1 MSEKIGRLK
10 PIDNCLPWYKG
21 IIAAPSKQADFG
33 GAAEIPVRIRAGGQ
47 EKTHSDM
54 TAFWILVSAFF
65 AVLALTIAV
74 VNLVDWE
81 DLETFEKVGYSSVLV
96 LGIILGG
103 LSGWLLAESTKDT
116 NQQQITTM
124 ASKSMKPARPVA
136 PAPLTEEQKK
146 EQVLRYIAQQRNSI
160 YQMALANIIQ
170 ANPVEADGKYYADK
184 VTALAKDIADRS
196 IAILFSVDEKKEGEE

>member
-1 MSEKIGRLK
+1 
-10 PIDNCLPWYKG
+10 
-21 IIAAPSKQADFG
+21 
-33 GAAEIPVRIRAGGQ
+33 
-47 EKTHSDM
+47 M
-54 TAFWILVSAFF
+54 TAFLILVSAGF
-65 AVLALTIAV
+65 AVLTLTIAV

-81 DLETFEKVGYSSVLV
+81 DLEVFEKVGYSAVLV

-103 LSGWLLAESTKDT
+103 LSGWLLAEDAKDTT

-184 VTALAKDIADRS
+184 VTALAKDIADKS
-196 IAILFSVDEKKEGEE
+196 IAILFAVDEKKEGEE

>member
-1 MSEKIGRLK
+1 MAVQRRSRSESGREAK
-10 PIDNCLPWYKG
+10 K
-21 IIAAPSKQADFG
+21 
-33 GAAEIPVRIRAGGQ
+33 
-47 EKTHSDM
+47 KTHSDM
-54 TAFWILVSAFF
+54 TAFLILVSAGF
-65 AVLALTIAV
+65 AVLTLTIAV

-81 DLETFEKVGYSSVLV
+81 DLEVFEKVGYSAVLV
-96 LGIILGG
+96 LGIFLGG
-103 LSGWLLAESTKDT
+103 ISGWLLAESTKDT

-124 ASKSMKPARPVA
+124 ASKSMKPARPAA

>member
-1 MSEKIGRLK
+1 MAGQRRSRSESGREAK
-10 PIDNCLPWYKG
+10 K
-21 IIAAPSKQADFG
+21 
-33 GAAEIPVRIRAGGQ
+33 
-47 EKTHSDM
+47 KTHSDM
-54 TAFWILVSAFF
+54 IAFWIIVSAFT
-65 AVLALTIAV
+65 AVISLGIAI
-74 VNLVDWE
+74 VNLCKWE
-81 DLETFEKVGYSSVLV
+81 DLETLEKVGYSVVLV
-96 LGIILGG
+96 LGIFLFGI
-103 LSGWLLAESTKDT
+103 SRWLLAEATKDT

>member
-1 MSEKIGRLK
+1 MI
-10 PIDNCLPWYKG
+10 
-21 IIAAPSKQADFG
+21 
-33 GAAEIPVRIRAGGQ
+33 
-47 EKTHSDM
+47 T
-54 TAFWILVSAFF
+54 FWILVSAFF

-81 DLETFEKVGYSSVLV
+81 DLEPFEKVGYSFILV

-103 LSGWLLAESTKDT
+103 ISGWLLSEATKDT
-116 NQQQITTM
+116 NQQQISTM

-146 EQVLRYIAQQRNSI
+146 EQVLRYIAQQRSSI

>member
-1 MSEKIGRLK
+1 MIAFFIFVSAASAVLF
-10 PIDNCLPWYKG
+10 LA
-21 IIAAPSKQADFG
+21 IAAA
-33 GAAEIPVRIRAGGQ
+33 
-47 EKTHSDM
+47 
-54 TAFWILVSAFF
+54 
-65 AVLALTIAV
+65 
-74 VNLVDWE
+74 NLCYWE
-81 DLETFEKVGYSSVLV
+81 GLNTFEKVGYSVVLV
-96 LGIILGG
+96 IGISLGG
-103 LSGWLLAESTKDT
+103 TFCCLLAEEAKDT

>member
-1 MSEKIGRLK
+1 
-10 PIDNCLPWYKG
+10 
-21 IIAAPSKQADFG
+21 
-33 GAAEIPVRIRAGGQ
+33 
-47 EKTHSDM
+47 M
-54 TAFWILVSAFF
+54 TAFWILVSAGF
-65 AVLALTIAV
+65 AVLTLTIAV

-81 DLETFEKVGYSSVLV
+81 DLEVFEKVGYSAVLV

-103 LSGWLLAESTKDT
+103 LSGWLLSESTEDT

>member
-1 MSEKIGRLK
+1 
-10 PIDNCLPWYKG
+10 
-21 IIAAPSKQADFG
+21 
-33 GAAEIPVRIRAGGQ
+33 
-47 EKTHSDM
+47 M
-54 TAFWILVSAFF
+54 TAFLILVSAFC
-65 AVLALTIAV
+65 AVFTLAIAII
-74 VNLVDWE
+74 NLVDWE
-81 DLETFEKVGYSSVLV
+81 DLETFEKVGYSAVLV

-103 LSGWLLAESTKDT
+103 LSGWLLEEETKDT
-116 NQQQITTM
+116 NQQQISTM

-184 VTALAKDIADRS
+184 VTALAKDIADKS
-196 IAILFSVDEKKEGEE
+196 ISILFAVDEKKEAAE

>member
-1 MSEKIGRLK
+1 
-10 PIDNCLPWYKG
+10 
-21 IIAAPSKQADFG
+21 
-33 GAAEIPVRIRAGGQ
+33 
-47 EKTHSDM
+47 M
-54 TAFWILVSAFF
+54 TAFLILVSACF
-65 AVLALTIAV
+65 AVLTLTIAIF
-74 VNLVDWE
+74 NLCDWIY
-81 DLETFEKVGYSSVLV
+81 LHTIEKVGYSVVLL
-96 LGIILGG
+96 LGLALGG
-103 LSGWLLAESTKDT
+103 TACWLSEKEKDT
-116 NQQQITTM
+116 NQQQISTM

-136 PAPLTEEQKK
+136 PAPITEEQKK

>member
-1 MSEKIGRLK
+1 
-10 PIDNCLPWYKG
+10 
-21 IIAAPSKQADFG
+21 
-33 GAAEIPVRIRAGGQ
+33 
-47 EKTHSDM
+47 M
-54 TAFWILVSAFF
+54 TAFWVLVLAFC
-65 AVLALTIAV
+65 AVLTLTIAV

-81 DLETFEKVGYSSVLV
+81 DLETFEKVGYSAVLV

-103 LSGWLLAESTKDT
+103 LSGWLLAESTEDT

-124 ASKSMKPARPVA
+124 ASKSMKPAPRKA
-136 PAPLTEEQKK
+136 EGPAPLTEEQKK

-184 VTALAKDIADRS
+184 VTALAKYIADRS

>member
-1 MSEKIGRLK
+1 
-10 PIDNCLPWYKG
+10 
-21 IIAAPSKQADFG
+21 
-33 GAAEIPVRIRAGGQ
+33 
-47 EKTHSDM
+47 M
-54 TAFWILVSAFF
+54 TAFLIIVSAFC
-65 AVLALTIAV
+65 AVVCLTIAA

-81 DLETFEKVGYSSVLV
+81 YLETFEKVGYSAVLV

-103 LSGWLLAESTKDT
+103 ISGWLLAEETKDT

-170 ANPVEADGKYYADK
+170 ANPVGPYAQHYDDK
-184 VTALAKDIADRS
+184 VTALAKDIADKS

>member
-1 MSEKIGRLK
+1 MIAFFIFVSAASAVLF
-10 PIDNCLPWYKG
+10 LA
-21 IIAAPSKQADFG
+21 IAA
-33 GAAEIPVRIRAGGQ
+33 
-47 EKTHSDM
+47 
-54 TAFWILVSAFF
+54 
-65 AVLALTIAV
+65 
-74 VNLVDWE
+74 VNLCYWE
-81 DLETFEKVGYSSVLV
+81 GLNTFEKVGYSVVLV
-96 LGIILGG
+96 IGISLGG
-103 LSGWLLAESTKDT
+103 TCCCLLAEEAKDT

-170 ANPVEADGKYYADK
+170 ANPVEADGNYYADK

>member
-1 MSEKIGRLK
+1 MIAFL
-10 PIDNCLPWYKG
+10 
-21 IIAAPSKQADFG
+21 II
-33 GAAEIPVRIRAGGQ
+33 
-47 EKTHSDM
+47 
-54 TAFWILVSAFF
+54 VSAFC
-65 AVLALTIAV
+65 AVVCLTIAA
-74 VNLVDWE
+74 VNLCDWE
-81 DLETFEKVGYSSVLV
+81 DLDTVEKAVYSAVLV
-96 LGIILGG
+96 LGISISGI
-103 LSGWLLAESTKDT
+103 SGWLLAEETKDT
-116 NQQQITTM
+116 NQQQIATM

-184 VTALAKDIADRS
+184 VTDLAKDIADRS

>member
-1 MSEKIGRLK
+1 
-10 PIDNCLPWYKG
+10 
-21 IIAAPSKQADFG
+21 
-33 GAAEIPVRIRAGGQ
+33 
-47 EKTHSDM
+47 M
-54 TAFWILVSAFF
+54 TAFWIIVSAFF
-65 AVLALTIAV
+65 AVVSLTIAA
-74 VNLVDWE
+74 VNLCDWE
-81 DLETFEKVGYSSVLV
+81 DLEAFEKVVYSAVLV
-96 LGIILGG
+96 LGIFLSGI
-103 LSGWLLAESTKDT
+103 SGWLLAEDTKDT

>member
-1 MSEKIGRLK
+1 
-10 PIDNCLPWYKG
+10 
-21 IIAAPSKQADFG
+21 
-33 GAAEIPVRIRAGGQ
+33 
-47 EKTHSDM
+47 M
-54 TAFWILVSAFF
+54 TAFLIIVSAFC
-65 AVLALTIAV
+65 AVVCLTIAA
-74 VNLVDWE
+74 VNLCDWE
-81 DLETFEKVGYSSVLV
+81 GLDTFEKVGYSAVLV
-96 LGIILGG
+96 LGIFLGSI
-103 LSGWLLAESTKDT
+103 SGWLLAEETKDT

-170 ANPVEADGKYYADK
+170 ANPVEADGQYYADK

>member
-1 MSEKIGRLK
+1 
-10 PIDNCLPWYKG
+10 
-21 IIAAPSKQADFG
+21 
-33 GAAEIPVRIRAGGQ
+33 
-47 EKTHSDM
+47 M
-54 TAFWILVSAFF
+54 TAFLIIFSAFC
-65 AVLALTIAV
+65 AVVCFTIAA
-74 VNLVDWE
+74 VNLCDWE
-81 DLETFEKVGYSSVLV
+81 GLDTFEKVGYSAVLV

-103 LSGWLLAESTKDT
+103 LSGWLLAEDTKDT
-116 NQQQITTM
+116 NQQQIATM